1 MGVPTPALRLLLRT
15 PIISCTPCFKNP
27 HVEHL
32 QNRDV
37 HVHKATDSH
46 QFQGGRVMPGIVEGK
61 VVLVTG
67 GGSGIGRATALK
79 LAQEGA
85 KIMIADYVQEG
96 GECTVKMITEAGG
109 TASFVSAD
117 VSVAKQVESMVAKTV
132 ETYGRIDGAFN
143 NAGIEG
149 RIMASTAE
157 CSEENFDRTI
167 AINLKGVW
175 LCMKYEIPQ
184 MLRQG
189 GGAIVNTASVAG
201 LVGLAGGPAYNAS
214 KHGVVGLTRTAA
226 LEYAARNIRVNC
238 VCPGVIRTPMVE
250 RVIDSGSINEQDFI
264 AGEPVGRMGKPEEI
278 AQGVVW
284 LLSDA
289 ASFVTGHPM
298 AIDGGWV
305 AH

>member
-1 MGVPTPALRLLLRT
+1 
-15 PIISCTPCFKNP
+15 
-27 HVEHL
+27 
-32 QNRDV
+32 
-37 HVHKATDSH
+37 
-46 QFQGGRVMPGIVEGK
+46 MPGIVEGK
-61 VVLVTG
+61 VALVTG
-67 GGSGIGRATALK
+67 GGSGIGRATALM

-85 KIMIADYVQEG
+85 KIMIADYIQEG
-96 GECTVKMITEAGG
+96 GERTVKMIKDSGG
-109 TASFVSAD
+109 TATFILTD
-117 VSVAKQVESMVAKTV
+117 VSVPSQVEAMVASTI
-132 ETYGRIDGAFN
+132 EAYGRLDCAFN

-149 RIMASTAE
+149 RVGTTVE

-184 MLRQG
+184 MLKHG
-189 GGAIVNTASVAG
+189 GGSIVNTASALG
-201 LVGLAGGPAYNAS
+201 LVGIAGMPAYNAS

-226 LEYAARNIRVNC
+226 LEYAAKNIRVNC

-250 RVIDSGSINEQDFI
+250 RVVDTGGFSEQDFI
-264 AGEPVGRMGKPEEI
+264 SSEPVGRMGRPEEI

-284 LLSDA
+284 LLSGA

-305 AH
+305 AR

>member
-1 MGVPTPALRLLLRT
+1 
-15 PIISCTPCFKNP
+15 
-27 HVEHL
+27 
-32 QNRDV
+32 
-37 HVHKATDSH
+37 
-46 QFQGGRVMPGIVEGK
+46 
-61 VVLVTG
+61 
-67 GGSGIGRATALK
+67 
-79 LAQEGA
+79 
-85 KIMIADYVQEG
+85 MIADYAQEG
-96 GECTVKMITEAGG
+96 GERTVKMISEAGG
-109 TASFVSAD
+109 TGSFVSAD
-117 VSVAKQVESMVAKTV
+117 VSLSRQVEAMVARTV
-132 ETYGRIDGAFN
+132 EAYGRLDCAFN

-149 RIMASTAE
+149 RIMTSTVD

-175 LCMKYEIPQ
+175 LCMKHEIPQ
-184 MLRQG
+184 MLKQG
-189 GGAIVNTASVAG
+189 GGSIVNTASIAG
-201 LVGLAGGPAYNAS
+201 LVGFPGGVAYNAS

-250 RVIDSGSINEQDFI
+250 RIIDTGGFSEQELN

-278 AQGVVW
+278 ARGVVW

-305 AH
+305 AR